1 MFKHFVQTIES
12 KYENSWLPSIFQVY
26 HPQLLPHYVGK
37 NMKYSQ
43 EHPNLHKDHKKQKWK

>member
-12 KYENSWLPSIFQVY
+12 KYENSWLPSFFEVY
-26 HPQLLPHYVGK
+26 HPQLLPHDVGE

-43 EHPNLHKDHKKQKWK
+43 EQPNST